1 MASVVRGGYRGEAG
15 AFGLLGRLVY
25 HLLSFELVFV
35 AFLYSNELKMFL
47 GWVPGDETVTFGALS
62 ILIGAYVILR
72 EGIYLRGLITVA
84 AAVLFIAWAF
94 VTIGWTPSIETVN
107 RTASYLA
114 TFNLWCVVAGALII
128 ANNRERAVRLF
139 CFIMALALCLT
150 LMGLNVYFTYGT
162 FRMWEGW
169 KDADV
174 GRVYLAWGYTVADG
188 TVVMLCVA
196 LFARFATLKQ
206 MIAMALFLTCAF
218 FLLVGG
224 GRAPFLGVVVACTL
238 AFILNPPIIGRNRFD
253 MPVAQVLAIGIFVT
267 AAAYVAYLFLAGE
280 ATNTL
285 LRFVR
290 AIDSVEDS
298 AVADGPSRV
307 QYWPA
312 AVQLW
317 LASPWVGQGLAGFSM
332 LFYGREIAGGHP
344 HNFVLEILAEQG
356 LIGLVLFFVFIWTAA
371 RQITIRR
378 LRVDPLLLACVMVAT
393 TGAMSAMFAKDLAG
407 GKKVFFVIG
416 LLALRPPAIDK
427 DTDEDADE
435 GDGADD
441 APIRSRYRRRN
452 VA

>member
-35 AFLYSNELKMFL
+35 AFLYSNELKMFF
-47 GWVPGDETVTFGALS
+47 GWVPGDETVVFGAMS
-62 ILIGAYVILR
+62 ILIGAWIVLR
-72 EGIYLRGLITVA
+72 EGVYVRGLITIA

-94 VTIGWTPSIETVN
+94 ITIGWTPSIETVK
-107 RTASYLA
+107 RTSSYLA

-128 ANNRERAVRLF
+128 ANNRERAARLF
-139 CFIMALALCLT
+139 CFMMALALCLT
-150 LMGLNVYFTYGT
+150 LIGLYVYFVYGT

-169 KDADV
+169 KDVEV

-196 LFARFATLKQ
+196 LYSRFATLKQ
-206 MIAMALFLTCAF
+206 TIAMTAFLTCAF

-224 GRAPFLGVVVACTL
+224 GRAPFLGVVLACVL
-238 AFILNPPIIGRNRFD
+238 AFVLNPPVIGRNRFD
-253 MPVAQVLAIGIFVT
+253 MPVAQVVAIGIFVT
-267 AAAYVAYLFLAGE
+267 AAAYVAYLFLEGE

-285 LRFVR
+285 LRFVK
-290 AIDSVEDS
+290 AVDSVEDS

-317 LASPWVGQGLAGFSM
+317 LASPWVGQGLASFSM
-332 LFYGREIAGGHP
+332 LFYGREVSGGHP

-356 LIGLVLFFVFIWTAA
+356 LIGLVLFLLFVWSAA
-371 RQITIRR
+371 RQISIRR

-407 GKKVFFVIG
+407 GKKVFFVIS
-416 LLALRPPAIDK
+416 LLALRPPAM
-427 DTDEDADE
+427 DENAEEDGGADE
-435 GDGADD
+435 
-441 APIRSRYRRRN
+441 APAQPRYRRRG